1 MAPGVFHYVAIQG
14 RGWTISWT
22 AHSQSSS
29 GRHTPWCE
37 HKRTHMLDF
46 QCRPPCRD
54 VFTQTGY
61 GQTNARGRMRLI
73 DRRTKLVLFVGIW
86 AIIIRRTLPAARTTP
101 VLARMLA
108 RVLHPQC
115 APQTAVGRYS
125 ICMTRARRRWTSV
138 SELPAPHRTAQH
150 RTAPHSTAQHST
162 AHSGR
167 RLFSDLELDR
177 PLPLPRPWHLSLLLA
192 SASAS
197 ASALDLPLS
206 TVVLLLAA
214 LLPSTQ

>member
-162 AHSGR
+162 AQHSTQWKETFL
-167 RLFSDLELDR
+167 RLGVR
-177 PLPLPRPWHLSLLLA
+177 PPSASTPALA
-192 SASAS
+192 SIPATC
-197 ASALDLPLS
+197 LRLRLCLRP
-206 TVVLLLAA
+206 
-214 LLPSTQ
+214 